1 MKKIIYQGA
10 INKDRGVDL
19 MIESMQYVDAKL
31 YILGSGDLLYEMM
44 EYAEKL
50 NLDDKVFFIGKLNF
64 EDLFSI
70 TQTADLGL
78 SFEKDTCLA
87 YRYSLPNKIFDY
99 IHAEIPIL
107 ISDLP
112 EFKQIIE
119 EYDVGLVLNSRD
131 PKEVASQINKLLAVD
146 KNMWLSKISLA
157 KQVLCWENEEKKLLS
172 IFS

>member
-1 MKKIIYQGA
+1 M
-10 INKDRGVDL
+10 
-19 MIESMQYVDAKL
+19 
-31 YILGSGDLLYEMM
+31 
-44 EYAEKL
+44 
-50 NLDDKVFFIGKLNF
+50 GKLNF

-78 SFEKDTCLA
+78 SFEKDTCLS

-99 IHAEIPIL
+99 IHAEIPVL

-112 EFKQIIE
+112 EFKNIIE
-119 EYDVGLVLNSRD
+119 EYNIGMILNSRD
-131 PKEVASQINKLLAVD
+131 PKDVANQIKKLLSID
-146 KNMWLSKISLA
+146 KTMWSSKISLA